1 MSNSTVMSGVEKKE
15 WDQAVGK
22 AKEAAASAG
31 EVACHATSAVGA
43 MASRAACDIGKEA
56 DHLTSNAGT
65 YIEGLGDRLSKNTPH
80 SGILGNTSQAVAGAV
95 KESGEYLQGAKLSG
109 MTEDVAHLVRR
120 NPIPSLL
127 IAIGLGWF
135 IARNLKT

>member
-1 MSNSTVMSGVEKKE
+1 MSGVEKKE

-31 EVACHATSAVGA
+31 EVACHASSAVGA
-43 MASRAACDIGKEA
+43 MASRTACDIGKEA
-56 DHLTSNAGT
+56 DHLTANAGT
-65 YIEGLGDRLSKNTPH
+65 YIEGLGDKLSKNTPH

-120 NPIPSLL
+120 NPIPAVL

>member
-1 MSNSTVMSGVEKKE
+1 MSNSTMMSGVDKKE
-15 WDQAVGK
+15 WDQAVNK

-31 EVACHATSAVGA
+31 EVASHATSAVGA

-56 DHLTSNAGT
+56 DHLAASAGT
-65 YIEGLGDRLSKNTPH
+65 CIEGLGDRLSKNAPH

-95 KESGEYLQGAKLSG
+95 REGGEYLQSAKLSG

-120 NPIPSLL
+120 NPIPAVL

-135 IARNLKT
+135 VGRNLKT